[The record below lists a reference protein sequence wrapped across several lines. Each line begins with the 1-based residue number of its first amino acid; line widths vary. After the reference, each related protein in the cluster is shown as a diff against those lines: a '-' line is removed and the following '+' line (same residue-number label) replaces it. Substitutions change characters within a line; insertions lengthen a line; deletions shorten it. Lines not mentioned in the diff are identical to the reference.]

1 METAGFCEVE
11 PAVDTLACGPGRK
24 TPLNALVHSSPA
36 TSQESAKYAVESRQ
50 VRPRGV
56 ARPLRVLHYLF
67 GDTRAGIEEHALSL
81 LAALSAEG
89 SCAYLAATPALLAK
103 LERETTQHK
112 IRTAAIRRAAAWDFR
127 DAVRFVRYLRREKIE
142 VVHSHLFIGSMFASP
157 LARAAGVPA
166 IVETYHLRESWREAK
181 ALKSSFWPDR
191 QVGRFVDAYIA
202 VSTATAQ
209 HLIDIKKI
217 ARAKVETIRNGRDLE
232 RFHPISAAERDRTRR
247 RLGVDK
253 GPVLLLLGRLEEQ
266 KGHTFAIEA
275 VRQIRDKHPGISL
288 LFAGTGRLDSPL
300 KAQCEEAGLEGVV
313 RFLGY
318 RDDPELLLG
327 AADIMLLPSL
337 NEGLPLSIVEAMA
350 CAIPVVATD
359 IEGTRELV
367 LDGKTGLLVPTADSG
382 LLASALDRLLCDRS
396 HREWLGSNGR
406 KHVEDHFDV
415 RSQVAK
421 TRQVYSKLLGI

>member
-11 PAVDTLACGPGRK
+11 PAVDTPACGAGWE
-24 TPLNALVHSSPA
+24 TPMNALVHSSPA
-36 TSQESAKYAVESRQ
+36 TSQELEKYADTSWR
-50 VRPRGV
+50 VRPGGGV
-56 ARPLRVLHYLF
+56 RPLRVLHYLF

-89 SCAYLAATPALLAK
+89 SCAYLAAAPALLAK
-103 LERETTQHK
+103 MERETAQHN
-112 IRTAAIRRAAAWDFR
+112 IRTAAIHRAGAWDFR

-191 QVGRFVDAYIA
+191 QVARFVDTYIA
-202 VSTATAQ
+202 VSAATAQ
-209 HLIDIKKI
+209 HLIDTKKI
-217 ARAKVETIRNGRDLE
+217 PRTKVETILNGRDLQ

-247 RLGVDK
+247 RLGVDT
-253 GPVLLLLGRLEEQ
+253 GPVILLLGRLEEQ

-275 VRQIRDKHPGISL
+275 VRQIRDKYPGLSM

-300 KAQCEEAGLEGVV
+300 RAQCEEVGLEGVV

-337 NEGLPLSIVEAMA
+337 NEGLPLSVVEAMA
-350 CAIPVVATD
+350 CGTPVVATD

-367 LDGKTGLLVPTADSG
+367 LDGKTGLLVPAAEAGS
-382 LLASALDRLLCDRS
+382 LASAIDRLLCDQSYRQC
-396 HREWLGSNGR
+396 LGSNGR
-406 KHVEDHFDV
+406 RHVESHFDV

-421 TRQVYSKLLGI
+421 TRQVYTKLLGI